1 MPGPKDAKQQPA
13 RRVTKGCVL
22 QREGTVQRRG
32 EGGAGLLE
40 DREGAWRSG
49 PLRARAGS
57 HKASVGRWP
66 GGRAREAPWAG
77 HGSGLLLF
85 VVHLF
90 PPFRVSQAHLTIGFR
105 PSSATGRPWWK
116 TGRQEEGTS
125 RRVSPRPSQR
135 SLAFHGGGG
144 GVPWS
149 LQLPT
154 RRSRPPRSQPPAW
167 RRGFWV
173 SRLASLQPRGGSGS
187 LLSVASHPLFMQ
199 QNPWMTIPCFEYLT
213 LFH

>member
-1 MPGPKDAKQQPA
+1 MRTPERGHCPEAWGRRSWAARGPGRGLEEWAAQS
-13 RRVTKGCVL
+13 KGRFA
-22 QREGTVQRRG
+22 QGKRG
-32 EGGAGLLE
+32 QVA
-40 DREGAWRSG
+40 
-49 PLRARAGS
+49 
-57 HKASVGRWP
+57 

-77 HGSGLLLF
+77 HGSGLLLS

-90 PPFRVSQAHLTIGFR
+90 PPFSVSQAHLTMGFR

-116 TGRQEEGTS
+116 TGRQGEGTS
-125 RRVSPRPSQR
+125 RTVSPRPSQR

-167 RRGFWV
+167 RRGFRV